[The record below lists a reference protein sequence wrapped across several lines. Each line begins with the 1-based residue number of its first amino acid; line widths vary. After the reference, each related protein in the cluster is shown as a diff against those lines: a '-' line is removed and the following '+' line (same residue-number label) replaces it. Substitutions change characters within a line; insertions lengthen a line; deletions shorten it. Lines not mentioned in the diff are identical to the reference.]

1 MIGAPP
7 SPAATVRLRSW
18 IDDPA
23 NPRTG
28 GPLLRVRGWCF
39 DEEGAPITGIRARV
53 NGRLTAGSHGWRRP
67 DVQAA
72 FQGPAA
78 SAESGF
84 GLALRL
90 SPGINRVRLEAE
102 RPGIKI
108 VILSDACWPGA
119 AEVAAQP
126 GIELFRVGTVVGNA
140 AITRLTARPTKA
152 DPHVQQVLVEVRNF
166 ADESMTGRLL
176 VALSGKE
183 IDAVPLTIAAN
194 GRWQHVFQFTS
205 DRPEQLTA
213 RLEPSDVL
221 AADNEAAASLQQSDI
236 DVAPMHDLRV
246 PGNVGVAID
255 SLLLR
260 VAGPPLWMVL
270 TVAAALL
277 CAVEWCLYQRRW
289 VG

>member
-1 MIGAPP
+1 MKYYDEIAIISAAQTPTVH
-7 SPAATVRLRSW
+7 SMWSSDKAKLREAVASVTAIDAATAM
-18 IDDPA
+18 PA
-23 NPRTG
+23 T
-28 GPLLRVRGWCF
+28 
-39 DEEGAPITGIRARV
+39 ITLAR
-53 NGRLTAGSHGWRRP
+53 
-67 DVQAA
+67 
-72 FQGPAA
+72 
-78 SAESGF
+78 
-84 GLALRL
+84 
-90 SPGINRVRLEAE
+90 RLEAE